1 MVCCVLQLEELES
14 LSVESMVV
22 AARGCR
28 LYCTI
33 QEVGSSVAIRLA
45 PERIASS
52 SEVNIFQN
60 TATALENT
68 NHSNHTYSLR
78 SVLSGTHHEEIGARW
93 QDGCEGNVA
102 CLQPDAWSLSCGIH
116 TMG

>member
-14 LSVESMVV
+14 LSVESTVV

-33 QEVGSSVAIRLA
+33 QEVGSSVAVRLA
-45 PERIASS
+45 PERLASS
-52 SEVNIFQN
+52 TEANIFQN

-68 NHSNHTYSLR
+68 NHSNHNYSLR
-78 SVLSGTHHEEIGARW
+78 SVLSGT
-93 QDGCEGNVA
+93 Q
-102 CLQPDAWSLSCGIH
+102 S
-116 TMG
+116 